1 MAPSDP
7 ATDGGPSRTLG
18 RGPSSLPVITV
29 VGEAL
34 VDLVVGADDT
44 ITATPGGAPFNVA
57 RACSR
62 LGAPVGLV
70 AAVSTDHFGQRLM
83 ADLDADGVHTEQ
95 VQRTDLPTTLAVA
108 ELDAA
113 GTATYRFYLQGTS
126 ATALTAVPLSTS
138 TRALVVGG
146 LGLAVEPMAIAV
158 EGMVRGAGDDVLVV
172 LDLNCRPDAA
182 GDRDRYLGRLQ
193 RVLVRADAVKVSVE
207 DLRYMDPDHS
217 PTAVAA
223 RLLEGRTRAV
233 LLTAGAAATT
243 IVTAAETRSVPV
255 ADTAVVDTIGAGDSF
270 TAALLTWWMT
280 NRLDVDDLAD
290 VEAVVPAV
298 VAAHQAAAITVGRR
312 GADPPHR
319 GHLPT
324 DWCPG

>member
-1 MAPSDP
+1 
-7 ATDGGPSRTLG
+7 
-18 RGPSSLPVITV
+18 VITV

-44 ITATPGGAPFNVA
+44 LTATPGGAPFNVA

-70 AAVSTDHFGQRLM
+70 AAVSTDRFGQGLM
-83 ADLDADGVHTEQ
+83 AELDADGVHTDRI
-95 VQRTDLPTTLAVA
+95 QRTDLPTTLAVA
-108 ELDAA
+108 ALDAA
-113 GTATYRFYLQGTS
+113 GAATYRFYLHGTS
-126 ATALTAVPLSTS
+126 AAALTPVPLPTS
-138 TRALVVGG
+138 TRAVVAGG

-158 EGMVRGAGDDVLVV
+158 ERMVRGAGDDGFVLV
-172 LDLNCRPDAA
+172 DLNCRPDAA
-182 GDRDRYLGRLQ
+182 GDHDRYLGRLQ
-193 RVLVRADAVKVSVE
+193 RVLVRADAVKASVE
-207 DLRYMDPDHS
+207 DLRYIDPEDP

-223 RLLEGRTRAV
+223 RLLAGRTRAI

-243 IVTAAETRSVPV
+243 AVTAAGTRAVPV
-255 ADTAVVDTIGAGDSF
+255 VDTTVVDTIGAGDSF
-270 TAALLTWWMT
+270 TAAFLTWWMA
-280 NRLDVDDLAD
+280 NGHAVDDLAD

-319 GHLPT
+319 AHLPP
-324 DWCPG
+324 DWCPD

>member
-1 MAPSDP
+1 
-7 ATDGGPSRTLG
+7 
-18 RGPSSLPVITV
+18 VITV

-62 LGAPVGLV
+62 LGAPVALV
-70 AAVSTDHFGQRLM
+70 AAVSTDRFGQGLM
-83 ADLDADGVHTEQ
+83 AELDADGVHTDRI
-95 VQRTDLPTTLAVA
+95 QRTDLPTTLAVA
-108 ELDAA
+108 ALDAA
-113 GTATYRFYLQGTS
+113 GAATYRFYLQGTS
-126 ATALTAVPLSTS
+126 AAALTTVPQSTS
-138 TRALVVGG
+138 TRALVAGG

-158 EGMVRGAGDDVLVV
+158 ERMVRGAGDHVFVL

-182 GDRDRYLGRLQ
+182 RDRHRYLARLQ
-193 RVLVRADAVKVSVE
+193 RVLVRADAVKASVE
-207 DLRYMDPDHS
+207 DLRYIDPEDP

-223 RLLEGRTRAV
+223 RLLAGRTRAI

-243 IVTAAETRSVPV
+243 AVTAAGTRAVPV
-255 ADTAVVDTIGAGDSF
+255 VDTTVVDTIAAGDSF
-270 TAALLTWWMT
+270 TAAFLTWWMA
-280 NRLDVDDLAD
+280 NGHAVDDLAA

-319 GHLPT
+319 AHLPP
-324 DWCPG
+324 DWCPD

>member
-1 MAPSDP
+1 
-7 ATDGGPSRTLG
+7 
-18 RGPSSLPVITV
+18 VITV

-34 VDLVVGADDT
+34 VDLVVRADDT
-44 ITATPGGAPFNVA
+44 IAATPGGAPFNVA

-83 ADLDADGVHTEQ
+83 TDLDFDGVHTAQ

-113 GTATYRFYLQGTS
+113 GTAAYRFYLQGTS
-126 ATALTAVPLSTS
+126 AVALTAVPLPTS
-138 TRALVVGG
+138 TRALVAGG

-158 EGMVRGAGDDVLVV
+158 ERMVRGAGDDVFVL
-172 LDLNCRPDAA
+172 LDLNCRPDAT
-182 GDRDRYLGRLQ
+182 GDRDRYLARLQ
-193 RVLVRADAVKVSVE
+193 RVLVRADAVKASIE
-207 DLRYMDPDHS
+207 DLGYIDPEDS

-223 RLLEGRTRAV
+223 RLVGGRTRAV

-243 IVTAAETRSVPV
+243 IVTV
-255 ADTAVVDTIGAGDSF
+255 ADTRAVPVVDTPVVDTIGAGDSF
-270 TAALLTWWMT
+270 TAALLTWWMA
-280 NRLDVDDLAD
+280 NGHAVDDLAD
-290 VEAVVPAV
+290 VEALLPAV
-298 VAAHQAAAITVGRR
+298 VAAHQAAAVIVGRR

-319 GHLPT
+319 RHLPP
-324 DWCPG
+324 DWCSG